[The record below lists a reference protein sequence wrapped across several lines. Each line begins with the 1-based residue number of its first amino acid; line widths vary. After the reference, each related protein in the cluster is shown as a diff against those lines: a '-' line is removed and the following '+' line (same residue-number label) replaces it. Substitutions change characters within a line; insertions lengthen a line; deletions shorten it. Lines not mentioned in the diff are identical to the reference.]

1 MKINKRLTVKGDI
14 DFEQGVIV
22 QFDKDLGEIHFTLE
36 EIFLEFNGLE
46 DVTLTLSHDRK
57 TKER

>member
-1 MKINKRLTVKGDI
+1 MKINKRLTIKGDI
-14 DFEQGVIV
+14 DFERGTITQY
-22 QFDKDLGEIHFTLE
+22 DKDLGEINFTLE

-57 TKER
+57 PTEK

>member
-1 MKINKRLTVKGDI
+1 MKINKRLTIKGDI
-14 DFEQGVIV
+14 DFEQGVIT
-22 QFDKDLGEIHFTLE
+22 QYDKDLGEINFTLE

-57 TKER
+57 PKEK